1 MSNLVLIVNE
11 FECHMILES
20 PEVGFAKKQMAQSLI
35 PPYLQKE
42 MLTFSFLFF
51 SFLFFFFFVN
61 KVILLIIKKIKQLQ
75 LKTPTLAAGLP
86 TGKQTKKT
94 PKTTQ
99 HNTNPTLLK
108 RSL

>member
-20 PEVGFAKKQMAQSLI
+20 PEVGFAKKQMAQSLN

-42 MLTFSFLFF
+42 MLTF

-61 KVILLIIKKIKQLQ
+61 KVILLIIKQSNNYSSKPQL
-75 LKTPTLAAGLP
+75 
-86 TGKQTKKT
+86 
-94 PKTTQ
+94 
-99 HNTNPTLLK
+99 
-108 RSL
+108 

>member
-20 PEVGFAKKQMAQSLI
+20 PEVGFAKKQMAQSLN

-51 SFLFFFFFVN
+51 SFFFVN

-108 RSL
+108 PSL

>member
-51 SFLFFFFFVN
+51 SFFFFFFFVN

-86 TGKQTKKT
+86 TGKQTKKI

-108 RSL
+108 PSL

>member
-20 PEVGFAKKQMAQSLI
+20 PEVGFAKKQMAQSLN

-51 SFLFFFFFVN
+51 SFFFF
-61 KVILLIIKKIKQLQ
+61 L
-75 LKTPTLAAGLP
+75 
-86 TGKQTKKT
+86 
-94 PKTTQ
+94 
-99 HNTNPTLLK
+99 
-108 RSL
+108 

>member
-51 SFLFFFFFVN
+51 SFFFVN

-108 RSL
+108 PSL

>member
-1 MSNLVLIVNE
+1 
-11 FECHMILES
+11 MILES
-20 PEVGFAKKQMAQSLI
+20 PEVRFAKKQMAQSLI

-51 SFLFFFFFVN
+51 SFFFCSFFFFFFFVN

-108 RSL
+108 PSL

>member
-51 SFLFFFFFVN
+51 SFLFFLFFCE
-61 KVILLIIKKIKQLQ
+61 
-75 LKTPTLAAGLP
+75 
-86 TGKQTKKT
+86 
-94 PKTTQ
+94 
-99 HNTNPTLLK
+99 
-108 RSL
+108 